1 MDELNHSS
9 LDKFTGA
16 THTFA
21 GYDKVI
27 HETQERQYVEDENAG
42 YAPEYLATLT
52 PNGFPKAKLAIKV
65 GCLVMLPRNLD
76 PSQGL
81 CNGTRLLITRTST
94 HVLEGCIMGGEHDGE
109 PAFIPRITR
118 YSRKSDF
125 TFILAR
131 RQFPVRL
138 AFAMTLLV

>member
-1 MDELNHSS
+1 M
-9 LDKFTGA
+9 

-21 GYDKVI
+21 DYDKVV
-27 HETQERQYVEDENAG
+27 HETQERQGHYAKDVDAG
-42 YAPEYLATLT
+42 YTAEYLQTLT

-65 GCLVMLPRNLD
+65 GCPVMLLRNLD

-94 HVLEGCIMGGEHDGE
+94 HVLEGRILGGDHNEK
-109 PAFIPRITR
+109 PVFIPRITL
-118 YSRKSDF
+118 YSHKSDL

-138 AFAMTLLV
+138 AFAINIILNIHVQ